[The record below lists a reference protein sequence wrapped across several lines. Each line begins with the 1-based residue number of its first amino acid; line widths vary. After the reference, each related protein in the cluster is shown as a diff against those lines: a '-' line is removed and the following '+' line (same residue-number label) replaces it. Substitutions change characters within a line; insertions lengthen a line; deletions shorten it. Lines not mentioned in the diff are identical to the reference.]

1 MLRELFVKIR
11 LDSSDTEDRLKRMSS
26 DLDRASQEFKKLGS
40 TGDKS
45 LKTMSDGFY
54 ELGRSAMG
62 SEPSKELQAMAKA
75 AGISEKAVDKL
86 VQKTREDMKLDEQF
100 RSAAKSAGL
109 TEAEINKVK
118 NSIDRAKEST
128 ASWKNVM
135 SGLASVGITAF
146 AGMFVSSGVKMAAE
160 TENLSVQFEVL
171 MGDAIAAKKTLA
183 ELKDFSSS
191 TNFESD
197 QINKA
202 GRQLLAVGVNADE
215 LIPKIRMIGD
225 VANGSGKDFNE
236 LATIFA
242 KNKSSN
248 FIQGED
254 LNQLIE
260 AGIPILD
267 EFGKMFG
274 KTALQVKEMG
284 SKNQIEFK
292 HLEEAFARM
301 TGENG
306 KYNNMTERLSK
317 TSSGMWST
325 LSDKIKDVG
334 KSIGT
339 GILSLARPLLEFFTL
354 GEQSG
359 MRLNIALMT
368 LALVVGVILV
378 KATLA
383 WAASLDVVT
392 ISAVKAYAALILPA
406 VIVAAKLMALYLILE
421 DIWVFFE
428 YGPDASETYFA
439 DLLRWIGLTD
449 DELQSLSD
457 GFKELKNIFSEAWS
471 SITEMLKNP
480 IVKYVLIG
488 LAVGIALLVAPM
500 ALLGAAIFAL
510 KVGLFLLL
518 TVGIAALIAKWSVMT
533 ASLKKKWEEFKKDFM
548 DLFSAKTLAKINESF
563 KKSFIE
569 LLDWFTNLP
578 FVDNLVKEFY
588 SLKTRISGILS
599 GMWESLKATFQSL
612 LPTDTINTVIDG
624 MNWISQKLNEWSSG
638 RIAQTLGVTPL
649 NLPMIA
655 HIQARAMGGPINA
668 GQPYLVGERGPELVV
683 PKNNG
688 TVIPND
694 KLSGSSTVSN
704 FFDFKV
710 FIQSTNEEYDAK
722 TLFEKFMEFI
732 NSENSKEKQ
741 KYELGLS

>member
-1 MLRELFVKIR
+1 MLRELFIR
-11 LDSSDTEDRLKRMSS
+11 LKMDSGDTEDRLKKISTEVDHAADTFKRFGVTGK
-26 DLDRASQEFKKLGS
+26 AS
-40 TGDKS
+40 
-45 LKTMSDGFY
+45 Y
-54 ELGRSAMG
+54 NEL
-62 SEPSKELQAMAKA
+62 AKA
-75 AGISEKAVDKL
+75 AGVSTEEMEKLIRKS
-86 VQKTREDMKLDEQF
+86 RNEMKLDEQF
-100 RSAAKSAGL
+100 RSAARSAGL

-118 NSIDRAKEST
+118 NSIDRAKESS

-135 SGLASVGITAF
+135 AGIASVGIIAF

-160 TENLSVQFEVL
+160 TENLGVQLKVL
-171 MGDAIAAKKTLA
+171 MGDAEAAKNTLK

-292 HLEEAFARM
+292 HLEEAFRRM

-306 KYNNMTERLSK
+306 KYNNMTQQLSK
-317 TSSGMWST
+317 TSLGMWST

-339 GILSLARPLLEFFTL
+339 GILSLARPLLEFFTQ

-359 MRLNIALMT
+359 MRLNMALMT

-392 ISAVKAYAALILPA
+392 ISAVKAYAALILPT
-406 VIVAAKLMALYLILE
+406 VLLAAKLLALYLILE
-421 DIWVFFE
+421 DIWIFIQ

-439 DLLRWIGLTD
+439 DIMKWLGLT
-449 DELQSLSD
+449 ES
-457 GFKELKNIFSEAWS
+457 ELKDLFNSFQSVKKGLIEFADKVKLAFQNDTFRK
-471 SITEMLKNP
+471 IL
-480 IVKYVLIG
+480 KYVLLI
-488 LAVGIALLVAPM
+488 VG
-500 ALLGAAIFAL
+500 
-510 KVGLFLLL
+510 
-518 TVGIAALIAKWSVMT
+518 ALILWKVILVGAIIYGIIFVVNKWDWLVGKMK
-533 ASLKKKWEEFKKDFM
+533 AGWNWLINFLKK
-548 DLFSAKTLAKINESF
+548 SAIILGKIIIMSIFPITALYFFRDEIKEVLESVGEWL
-563 KKSFIE
+563 SEI
-569 LLDWFTNLP
+569 P
-578 FVDNLVKEFY
+578 FVQNLISQFY
-588 SLKTRISGILS
+588 NLKNRISGILS
-599 GMWESLKATFQSL
+599 GMWEGLKATFRNL
-612 LPTDTINTVIDG
+612 LPTDTINTVIDSI
-624 MNWISQKLNEWSSG
+624 NWISRKLNEFSSG
-638 RIAQTLGVTPL
+638 RVAQTLGINPL

-655 HIQARAMGGPINA
+655 HIQARAMGGPIDS

-683 PKNNG
+683 PRNNG

-694 KLSGSSTVSN
+694 RLQSVGNQAPITINLNVSSNATTPK
-704 FFDFKV
+704 DFALDLYEAVDEV
-710 FIQSTNEEYDAK
+710 FRKNYNNLRVQLN
-722 TLFEKFMEFI
+722 MEPV
-732 NSENSKEKQ
+732 
-741 KYELGLS
+741 